1 MRTYLILKEKAARW
15 NADAEIQAIV
25 KDIHQASMATV
36 EEAKYSAAHS
46 TKLLAHAFDRSKL
59 AAKNLPY
66 ERLDQLT
73 VEVLLGVR

>member
-15 NADAEIQAIV
+15 NADTEIQAIV
-25 KDIHQASMATV
+25 KEVHEASMPTPP
-36 EEAKYSAAHS
+36 EAKYSASHLA
-46 TKLLAHAFDRSKL
+46 TLLGTNFDRATL

-73 VEVLLGVR
+73 VEVLFGAR

>member
-15 NADAEIQAIV
+15 NADGEIQAIV
-25 KDIHQASMATV
+25 KDIHQASMPTPAEAT
-36 EEAKYSAAHS
+36 YSSAHLA
-46 TKLLAHAFDRSKL
+46 TLLGVTFNRGTL

-73 VEVLLGVR
+73 VEVLLGAR